1 MTIVR
6 VGALLFAFTLPM
18 SAAAQASAPPS
29 ADASAQVDPA
39 RVYGNMIRTAE
50 RDVVSLAEAMP
61 EEKYSFAP
69 AAGLFVAGQSAEF
82 KGVRTFAQQVAH
94 VASSNYEYLQAMGL
108 EKDKDFAAIEKLTT
122 KAEAL
127 QALKDSFAAA
137 EKAAATITPQNAFEG
152 LGPKKTATRAALAAA
167 IAWHTMDHYGQL
179 VVYARM
185 NGVVPPQSR

>member
-1 MTIVR
+1 MKAFR
-6 VGALLFAFTLPM
+6 VLGLMLTVLLPVSVLGQ
-18 SAAAQASAPPS
+18 AAATESV
-29 ADASAQVDPA
+29 QVDPA
-39 RVYGNMIRTAE
+39 KVYGNMIRTAE
-50 RDVVSLAEAMP
+50 RAVVGLAEAMP
-61 EEKYSFAP
+61 EDKYNFAP
-69 AAGLFVAGQSAEF
+69 TAEF
-82 KGVRTFAQQVAH
+82 FRSGQTTEFKTVRTFVQQVAH

-108 EKDKDFAAIEKLTT
+108 EKDKDFAAIEKLST

-152 LGPKKTATRAALAAA
+152 LGPKKATTRAGLASA

-179 VVYARM
+179 VVYGRM

>member
-6 VGALLFAFTLPM
+6 VGAVLFALTLPVL
-18 SAAAQASAPPS
+18 AQTTATQSTEAST
-29 ADASAQVDPA
+29 QVDPA

-50 RDVVSLAEAMP
+50 KDIVSLAEAMP
-61 EEKYSFAP
+61 EEKYGFAP
-69 AAGLFVAGQSAEF
+69 GAGLFAAGQSAEF

-94 VASSNYEYLQAMGL
+94 VASSNYEFLQAMGL

-137 EKAAATITPQNAFEG
+137 GKAAATITPQNAFEG
-152 LGPKKTATRAALAAA
+152 LGPKKAGTRAGLASA
-167 IAWHTMDHYGQL
+167 ITWHTMDHYGQL

-185 NGVVPPQSR
+185 NGIVPPQSR